1 MRPVT
6 RPNRELSVARQRLI
20 GMAVIALTAVIV
32 FVGYTRPNP
41 FHHARTV
48 HVMVRDAGGIGTVGA
63 DVRVNGARA
72 GKITKRERRGDQ
84 AVLTLELDDGVGA
97 IHRDARAEL
106 RPRTAFEGTAY
117 VALDPGSK
125 ASPELGGDVLPTSR
139 TRVYVALDQALR
151 FAGPSTRQATRADM
165 RALHEIF
172 TRGGKDGISH
182 LLRVSPSLTRDAA
195 VAGRA
200 ARGPGGEA
208 LRGAVNA
215 FAATLNT
222 VDQSRDDLAAVARD
236 GGPTFAAVNV
246 DGSRPLDRTLTVLPD
261 RLTDLRDGGAAL
273 QNVVARLDDLSGD
286 LGRGVRDLP
295 AALREFRPVLR
306 SARPVLADAPP
317 LLDALRGGVHD
328 LALASAPTRGLL
340 RALRPVDELLHSTL
354 LPALLKP
361 TSLGAPAY
369 LQFINLFQG
378 GGGAFRPFQT
388 QAQGN
393 APLQAGA
400 GHFVRFS
407 ARFFTGAGSP
417 LPPCTALEQVNPAL
431 AAAFAKNGG
440 CQ

>member
-1 MRPVT
+1 MT
-6 RPNRELSVARQRLI
+6 RANGGLTVARQRII
-20 GMAVIALTAVIV
+20 GVVVIALTAVIV

-41 FHHARTV
+41 FRHDRTA
-48 HVMVRDAGGIGTVGA
+48 HVMFRDVGGIGVVGA
-63 DVRVNGARA
+63 DVRVDGARA
-72 GKITKRERRGDQ
+72 GKITERKREGDQ
-84 AVLTLELDDGVGA
+84 AVLTLKLAEDVGA

-117 VALDPGSK
+117 VDLDPGS
-125 ASPELGGDVLPTSR
+125 ATSPPLGGSVLPTSR

-151 FAGPSTRQATRADM
+151 FAGPSTRQATRADV

-172 TRGGKDGISH
+172 THGGTEGISH
-182 LLRVSPSLTRDAA
+182 LLRISPALTRQAT

-208 LRGAVNA
+208 LRGAVDA
-215 FAATLNT
+215 FAATLRT
-222 VDQSRDDLAAVARD
+222 VSRGRQDLAAVARD
-236 GGPTFAAVNV
+236 GGPTFAAINV
-246 DGSRPLDRTLTVLPD
+246 DSSRPLDHTLAILPA
-261 RLTDLRDGGAAL
+261 RLADLQVGGAAL
-273 QNVVARLDDLSGD
+273 QTVVTRLDDLSGD
-286 LGRGVRDLP
+286 LSRGVHDLP
-295 AALREFRPVLR
+295 AALRETRPVLR

-328 LALASAPTRGLL
+328 VAGSSAPTRRLL
-340 RALRPVDELLHSTL
+340 GSLSPVDELLRSSL

-378 GGGAFRPFQT
+378 GGGAFRPYQT
-388 QAQGN
+388 EAQGN

-407 ARFFTGAGSP
+407 ARFFTGVGDP
-417 LPPCTALEQVNPAL
+417 LPPCTALEKVSPSL
-431 AAAFAKNGG
+431 AATFAKNGV